1 MKKDIIIDDDKK
13 EVTLLLS
20 LRRRIMA
27 RDPCMTITTKMAQT
41 MLENDDFMLDKC
53 LVSDIIDNY
62 NANSKHEGKW
72 TFSLVKE
79 LPATSNDEET
89 NTVTVSVSKKKK
101 KSSKKKK

>member
-1 MKKDIIIDDDKK
+1 MKKDIIVNKEKK

-62 NANSKHEGKW
+62 NANSKHEGTW
-72 TFSLVKE
+72 TFALATE
-79 LPATSNDEET
+79 LPAISSSDPS
-89 NTVTVSVSKKKK
+89 NTVTVSVGSKKKK
-101 KSSKKKK
+101 TSKKK